1 MPHQNSFMDGCLN
14 PYDCYNAHSPE
25 SPRQKPGHGEVT
37 STTRGGDGPRGNT
50 EPGEKRVKHW
60 LRKSICSNRSPFIM
74 QGEKLCKETSLLF
87 ICESDIEIV
96 GGILYSILVAGYGV
110 LFHRM

>member
-1 MPHQNSFMDGCLN
+1 MYSVFLSPSFMPH
-14 PYDCYNAHSPE
+14 
-25 SPRQKPGHGEVT
+25 PG
-37 STTRGGDGPRGNT
+37 RGLSYT